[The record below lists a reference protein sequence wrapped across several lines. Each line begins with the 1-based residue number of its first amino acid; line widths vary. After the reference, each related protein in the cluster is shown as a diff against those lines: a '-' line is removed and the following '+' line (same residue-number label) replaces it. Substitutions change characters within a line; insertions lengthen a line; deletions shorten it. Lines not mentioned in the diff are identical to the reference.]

1 MSAPNLESPGSLE
14 SPKSPKNKTTDI
26 VIREEPQEELDIIEI
41 EPKVEKDNEP
51 EIEPREKFHLNQ
63 DSKQMIKSTM
73 GLLIEFYRVL
83 MGSFLVVFVPQKCG
97 EEVCSFNENVY
108 SGESHKYASLY
119 LNLVC
124 FASFVLLYGVEYYR
138 EYLMIQYLEVN
149 HFKSNDNTSVE
160 KALQPLAIYK
170 KNRLWRQD
178 KYYKR
183 LAYLSMGLF
192 VVNVGSSINS
202 IYHHYL
208 DSKTLTV
215 LLTNFIFIATKLVD
229 VITTVYTPKNIFYSA
244 YMKKKIQFN
253 DVDQD
258 HLD

>member
-1 MSAPNLESPGSLE
+1 MPPGIR
-14 SPKSPKNKTTDI
+14 KTG
-26 VIREEPQEELDIIEI
+26 
-41 EPKVEKDNEP
+41 NE
-51 EIEPREKFHLNQ
+51 
-63 DSKQMIKSTM
+63 
-73 GLLIEFYRVL
+73 
-83 MGSFLVVFVPQKCG
+83 
-97 EEVCSFNENVY
+97 CSY
-108 SGESHKYASLY
+108 SGY

-124 FASFVLLYGVEYYR
+124 FTSFVILYGVEYYR

-149 HFKSNDNTSVE
+149 HFKSNDNLSVE
-160 KALQPLAIYK
+160 QAIQPLATHK

-183 LAYLSMGLF
+183 LAYLSILIF
-192 VVNVGSSINS
+192 IVNVGSSINS

-215 LLTNFIFIATKLVD
+215 LATNFIFIATKLAD
-229 VITTVYTPKNIFYSA
+229 VITTVYTPKHIFYSA

-253 DVDQD
+253 DVDED